1 MKPLRS
7 MRSIK
12 LKIGSV
18 IVAAIAATA
27 AAMVGAREVGLPT
40 PLAIAASTA
49 LALLVVQLLARGMTA
64 PLREMAAASAA
75 MAKGE
80 HGQTVEVRGRDEV
93 AQLAEAF
100 NVMSHE
106 LAETDRMRREL
117 VANAAHELRTPISAL
132 RASLDNLIDGVQPP
146 DQAALEALGAQVA
159 RLGGMVEQL
168 LDLSRLESQE
178 AALDLAEFPVHRLL
192 ARARDDALLSV
203 GPDAQ
208 ARIEVESLPE
218 DLRVVADE
226 ERFRQ
231 VVANLIDNAVRHSPP
246 GERVSARAT
255 LSGSG
260 VRVDVVDHGPGIP
273 EAERPQVFERFY
285 QAEGS
290 RSDGGA
296 GLGLAIAHSIVS
308 MHHGTI
314 WVEDAEPRGCRMVV
328 ELPLLEAES
337 RNG

>member
-1 MKPLRS
+1 MNPLRGV
-7 MRSIK
+7 RSIK
-12 LKIGSV
+12 LKIGGL

-27 AAMVGAREVGLPT
+27 AAMVGAGAIGLPV
-40 PLAIAASTA
+40 PLAVAASTA
-49 LALLVVQLLARGMTA
+49 LALLVVQVLARGMTA
-64 PLREMAAASAA
+64 PLREMAAVSAA
-75 MAKGE
+75 MARGE
-80 HGQTVEVRGRDEV
+80 PGRTVEVRGRDEV
-93 AQLAEAF
+93 AQLADAF
-100 NVMSHE
+100 NVMSAE

-146 DQAALEALGAQVA
+146 DQAALVALGAQVE

-168 LDLSRLESQE
+168 LDLSRLESEQ
-178 AALDLAEFPVHRLL
+178 AALDLAEFPVQRLL
-192 ARARDDALLSV
+192 ARARDEALLSV
-203 GPDAQ
+203 EPDAN
-208 ARIEVESLPE
+208 ARIEVDSLPG
-218 DLRVVADE
+218 DLRIVADE
-226 ERFRQ
+226 ERLRQ

-246 GERVSARAT
+246 GEPVSARAV
-255 LSGSG
+255 LSGSR
-260 VRVDVVDHGPGIP
+260 VRVDVVDQGPGIP
-273 EAERPQVFERFY
+273 VAERPQVFERFY